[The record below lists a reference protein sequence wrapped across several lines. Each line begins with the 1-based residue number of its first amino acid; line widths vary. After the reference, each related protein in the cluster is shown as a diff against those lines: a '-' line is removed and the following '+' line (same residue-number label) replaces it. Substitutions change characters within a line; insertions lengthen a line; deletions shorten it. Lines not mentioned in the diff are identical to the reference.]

1 MSGSLFYWLLVCQDV
16 SQTPAE
22 SVDSASSPD
31 PIATPQ
37 GVQKTTVVEGRV

>member
-1 MSGSLFYWLLVCQDV
+1 MVIGRQDV